1 MNSRNRAWRRFRR
14 IVKIND
20 RNLRIH
26 EKGNLN
32 QKILD
37 KGKLSKT
44 KGVPEYRIDHF
55 KDIEKNW
62 KLMYLRKNKL
72 ARAKQL
78 GRDYPPKTIR
88 QILDDETP
96 IDSEIK

>member
-1 MNSRNRAWRRFRR
+1 MISRNRAWRRFRR
-14 IVKIND
+14 EVKIND
-20 RNLRIH
+20 RDLRIY
-26 EKGNLN
+26 EKGNLG
-32 QKILD
+32 QEILD

-55 KDIEKNW
+55 KYIEKNW
-62 KLMYLRKNKL
+62 KMMYLRKNKL

-96 IDSEIK
+96 IDIER

>member
-1 MNSRNRAWRRFRR
+1 MNNRNRAWRRFRR
-14 IVKIND
+14 EVNIND
-20 RNLRIH
+20 RNFRIH

-32 QKILD
+32 QELLD
-37 KGKLSKT
+37 RGKLSKT

-62 KLMYLRKNKL
+62 KLIYLRSNKL

-78 GRDYPPKTIR
+78 GKDYPSKTLR
-88 QILDDETP
+88 QILDNEIP
-96 IDSEIK
+96 IGTEIE